1 MTIRKDRVALK
12 RFVSFLL
19 CLAMCTTILSVNIL
33 TVYAV
38 TPVTSFLE
46 VTSSGMQDSHI
57 SFIVSVKPGITR
69 FSGAVLNVQ
78 FDSEILEF
86 SSASPVYTVDKDNNK
101 VNSLSGEY
109 VDGFVKGKDNLYS
122 IAYMNSAGVS
132 TGSSE
137 YKSFYKITFKVKVKE
152 RPTTA
157 VKFLCKELFTNDD
170 INNDIRPVDGVQQI
184 KEFTFSTL
192 DNPKPLST
200 ELLTNGIKF
209 KWSAVD
215 GAEEYTVLRKANSG
229 ANSGVWLTLEELT
242 NDKTSYIDTSVE
254 SGVTYTY
261 SVRCGN
267 GYGDSG
273 YFAQGVSQLYLTAAT
288 ITTISNVNNTVR
300 VMWGGVPG
308 AEHYLVY
315 RQENG
320 STEWQLLE
328 KTASAKLYYED
339 STVESGKTY
348 KYAIAVE
355 NGNVSTEIG
364 FNSKSHKFLGAPVV
378 NEAKNIVEGIK
389 LAWDKV
395 NGAVSYE
402 IYRKGNANDD
412 WKLIDT
418 TTSTSYVDKNIQ
430 EGSTYIYSLKTVAS
444 DMKSSFNTA
453 VTVSRISA
461 TEIIS
466 VESDTDGVN
475 VSWKQVNGADG
486 YKIYRKARGDNN
498 WVLAGTVGS
507 AATSFKDTSVE
518 SGYYTY
524 SVTATL
530 NKSESLMSGESKEVY
545 ILLSPKNITVKN
557 EIDGIKVA
565 WNSSQGAVKYIVMR
579 KDVNTG
585 SVTCIGEPKVNYI
598 IDKDAKN
605 LSAYTYSVTAVDKD
619 GLKSKSSAYTLDFY
633 RVSPPV
639 VKSATPETKAVNI
652 VWDKVLG
659 VDSYIIYRSTDG
671 SWVKIGTASS
681 DATTF
686 KDTDVVSGVQYKY
699 TVTAVKN
706 NCESYLGDG
715 NSKTATYVNMPS
727 DLTASLTATGIK
739 LDWVIT
745 DELST
750 FVVYK
755 RIKGQ
760 SEWQT
765 LTKTDSK
772 VTTIH
777 DINVK
782 SGTVYEYAIRAISND
797 GTFESALSNI
807 KEVIYLS
814 KVETVKVSN
823 IAGGVKVT
831 WSKVAGAKNYIV
843 YRRLDNGT
851 WETLTKV
858 DSKTTTYTDKNAV
871 SNKNYYYTVR
881 AEADGYRSAYQN
893 YKIYYIAAPK
903 ITKFDSQIGKGITIK
918 WGSVAGAT
926 QYYVYRKTGNSKWS
940 KIGTTDNLLYH
951 DKNVKLGTTYTYTV
965 RANGK
970 NVTSAYY
977 SGWKRQYTPG
987 TPTAKSITASN
998 NSITLKWDWVTG
1010 ADGYRVYRKANN
1022 ANKWT
1027 QVANV
1032 KGTSY
1037 KDKNVSKNVKYT
1049 YTIRAYKGK
1058 VLSEYNKTGWYSAV
1072 LTAPTVKIAN
1082 ASTGVKVSWSTTKI
1096 ATGYTVYRSQYD
1108 AVNKKWSS
1116 WKNMG
1121 TAKPNKSSWV
1131 DKKAQ
1136 SGTTYRYTVRILCG
1150 NSKSPYKASNSV
1162 LYLKEPKVTI
1172 SNATNGITVKW
1183 TQALQAK
1190 GYRVYRSQYDE
1201 ATGKW
1206 SNWKN
1211 MGTAKYSKS
1220 SWTDKSVVSGVTYKY
1235 TVRTVSGKSL
1245 SSYTASA
1252 SLKYLSV
1259 PQLTKAFKTADG
1271 IVVSYQRVVGADGY
1285 RIYRKTADTSW
1296 VQIDDVTGSDNVDYT
1311 DKTAD
1316 ATVEYIYTV
1325 RAYSG
1330 KSLSSYN
1337 KNGIA
1342 SK

>member
-1 MTIRKDRVALK
+1 MLS
-12 RFVSFLL
+12 FVICISV
-19 CLAMCTTILSVNIL
+19 LSTNIL
-33 TVYAV
+33 TAYAV
-38 TPVTSFLE
+38 GTATSFLHI
-46 VTSSGMQDSHI
+46 SNAGMQDGTI
-57 SFIVSVKPGITR
+57 SFVVSVKPNVVR
-69 FSGAVLNVQ
+69 FCGTVLNIE
-78 FDSEILEF
+78 FDSDVLDVL
-86 SSASPVYTVDKDNNK
+86 SATPVYTVDSNGDKQNN
-101 VNSLSGEY
+101 VAGEY
-109 VDGFVKGKDNLYS
+109 VNGFVSGKDNVYS
-122 IAYMNSAGVS
+122 LAYMSNSGVT

-137 YKSFYKITFKVKVKE
+137 YKSFFKITFRVKVSE
-152 RPTTA
+152 RPTTS
-157 VKFLCKELFTNDD
+157 VKFVCKELFTNDD
-170 INNDIRPVDGVQQI
+170 VNNDIRLADGVQTI
-184 KEFTFSTL
+184 NDITFSTL
-192 DNPKPLST
+192 DNPRLLST
-200 ELLTNGIKF
+200 ELLTNGIRF
-209 KWSAVD
+209 NWEAVP
-215 GAEEYTVLRKANSG
+215 GAEEYTVLRKASNE
-229 ANSGVWLTLEELT
+229 GVWRTIVEAEEDVT
-242 NDKTSYIDTSVE
+242 AYTDENVE
-254 SGVTYTY
+254 SGITYTY
-261 SVRCGN
+261 SVKCGN

-273 YFAQGVSQLYLTAAT
+273 YFAQGISQLYLIAAP
-288 ITTISNVNNTVR
+288 ITVISNVNNSVKI
-300 VMWGGVPG
+300 MWGAVSG

-320 STEWQLLE
+320 SEEWQLLE
-328 KTASAKLYYED
+328 KTASAKLYYD
-339 STVESGKTY
+339 DLAVESGKIY
-348 KYAIAVE
+348 KYAIGVE
-355 NGNVSTEIG
+355 NGEVSTEIG

-389 LAWDKV
+389 LAWGKV
-395 NGAVSYE
+395 LGAVSYE
-402 IYRKGNANDD
+402 VYRKSNANDD

-418 TTSTSYVDKNIQ
+418 TTSTSYIDKNIQ

-453 VTVSRISA
+453 VTVSRISS

-466 VESDTDGVN
+466 AESDVDGVI
-475 VSWKQVNGADG
+475 VSWNQVKNADG

-498 WVLAGTVGS
+498 WVLAGAVGS
-507 AATSFKDTSVE
+507 VALSFKDISVE

-524 SVTATL
+524 GVTATL

-545 ILLSPKNITVKN
+545 ILLSPKNISVKN
-557 EIDGIKVA
+557 EIDGIKVS

-605 LSAYTYSVTAVDKD
+605 LSAYTYSITAVDKD

-652 VWDKVLG
+652 VWDKVPG

-671 SWVKIGTASS
+671 GWVKIGTASS
-681 DATTF
+681 DVTTF
-686 KDTDVVSGVQYKY
+686 KDTDVLSGVQYKY
-699 TVTAVKN
+699 TVTAMKN
-706 NCESYLGDG
+706 NCESYLGDA

-745 DELST
+745 DELCT
-750 FVVYK
+750 FIVYK

-760 SEWQT
+760 NEWQT
-765 LTKTDSK
+765 LTKTASK

-777 DINVK
+777 DTNVK
-782 SGTVYEYAIRAISND
+782 SGTVYEYAIRAVSND

-831 WSKVAGAKNYIV
+831 WSKVNGAKNYII

-851 WETLTKV
+851 WETLSV
-858 DSKTTTYTDKNAV
+858 VNSETTTYTDKNAV

-881 AEADGYRSAYQN
+881 AEANGYRSAYQN
-893 YKIYYIAAPK
+893 YKIYYLEAPK

-926 QYYVYRKTGNSKWS
+926 QYYVYRKTGNSNWS

-987 TPTAKSITASN
+987 TPTVNSITASN
-998 NSITLKWDWVTG
+998 SSITLKWNWVTG
-1010 ADGYRVYRKANN
+1010 ADGFKVYRKANDES
-1022 ANKWT
+1022 KWT

-1037 KDKNVSKNVKYT
+1037 TDKNVSKNVKYT
-1049 YTIRAYKGK
+1049 YTVRAYKGK

-1072 LTAPTVKIAN
+1072 LTTPIVKIAN

-1121 TAKPNKSSWV
+1121 TAKSNKSSWV
-1131 DKKAQ
+1131 DTKAQ
-1136 SGTTYRYTVRILCG
+1136 SGTTYRYAVRTLCG
-1150 NSKSPYKASNSV
+1150 NSKSAYKASNSV

-1206 SNWKN
+1206 SSWKN
-1211 MGTAKYSKS
+1211 MGTAKSTKS

-1235 TVRTVSGKSL
+1235 TVRTVSGKAL

-1252 SLKYLSV
+1252 TLKYLTT
-1259 PQLTKAFKTADG
+1259 PQLVKAFKTADG
-1271 IVVSYQRVVGADGY
+1271 IVVSYQRVVGAEGY

-1296 VQIDDVTGSDNVDYT
+1296 VQIATADGNDNIEYT
-1311 DKTAD
+1311 DKTTEAE
-1316 ATVEYIYTV
+1316 AGYIYTV

-1330 KSLSSYN
+1330 ESLSSYN
-1337 KNGIA
+1337 KNGIFV
-1342 SK
+1342 K